1 MNAKQNAAILRA
13 SFNLVRWSTT
23 KLIDDTR
30 AADAR
35 KVTPATATIAQIIA
49 ANMMARNAQ
58 AVAHV

>member
-1 MNAKQNAAILRA
+1 MNARQNAAILRS
-13 SFNLVRWSTT
+13 SFNLIRMTT
-23 KLIDDTR
+23 TLIDDTR

-58 AVAHV
+58 AVAHG